1 MKFGQALFGLCA
13 LAAPAAGLINDHK
26 DLNAANQPEIIGNT
40 MWHFGSGGLNIFSP
54 DGSTLVKELGAD
66 KVCHNTTGYGGN
78 GWRVRCDFYDVV
90 SDGKKYVFAA
100 TARGVAKINVFE
112 IDTGN
117 IVGALP
123 SCESPND
130 LDYHSLR
137 DEIWIRCYGPNKE
150 GSYLDV
156 VSASGISHEI
166 STNITFIDDGY
177 SRGYVVTHPSL
188 GDVGYATDRD
198 SPFLYK
204 IDLSD
209 RSVMD
214 DGKIPVPLS
223 HGAEQLVY
231 SPVNGHVFVRS
242 TVCCTCGFEGADN
255 GPDCGRYGGDNVTV
269 TTGPWAGP
277 NIIMGRCGYSC
288 DGNAATDINGVFEYD
303 TKNDKLVGKH
313 VMMDGTGGDPFPS
326 PDGQHIVM
334 LARNGGTS
342 IRVLAA
348 GAPGQPSTVF
358 ADLELGFNST
368 TFEGDQ
374 VFNDYSFIENAGK
387 KMIVFA
393 SGTENKVAIVD
404 LTSGTADISYVTF
417 SEGPVSSYRERRQ
430 VEWSVGTNYVW
441 VDGAGADEVY
451 VIDVMSKSLVNTISN
466 VETTRLLSVDNHARN
481 VQQSIMQEYIQSM
494 ITADREANPNQ
505 IIKETTTVVKEVEKD
520 MGGQTVSAQSATD
533 QTEKYVDDN
542 DIDTVGIMGLVLG
555 AVALVVGTM
564 NLAFLSKMNKPAAAG
579 AARPGDDEEVTLG
592 SKDVA

>member
-1 MKFGQALFGLCA
+1 
-13 LAAPAAGLINDHK
+13 
-26 DLNAANQPEIIGNT
+26 
-40 MWHFGSGGLNIFSP
+40 
-54 DGSTLVKELGAD
+54 
-66 KVCHNTTGYGGN
+66 
-78 GWRVRCDFYDVV
+78 
-90 SDGKKYVFAA
+90 
-100 TARGVAKINVFE
+100 
-112 IDTGN
+112 
-117 IVGALP
+117 
-123 SCESPND
+123 
-130 LDYHSLR
+130 
-137 DEIWIRCYGPNKE
+137 
-150 GSYLDV
+150 
-156 VSASGISHEI
+156 
-166 STNITFIDDGY
+166 
-177 SRGYVVTHPSL
+177 
-188 GDVGYATDRD
+188 
-198 SPFLYK
+198 
-204 IDLSD
+204 
-209 RSVMD
+209 
-214 DGKIPVPLS
+214 
-223 HGAEQLVY
+223 
-231 SPVNGHVFVRS
+231 
-242 TVCCTCGFEGADN
+242 
-255 GPDCGRYGGDNVTV
+255 
-269 TTGPWAGP
+269 
-277 NIIMGRCGYSC
+277 MG
-288 DGNAATDINGVFEYD
+288 
-303 TKNDKLVGKH
+303 
-313 VMMDGTGGDPFPS
+313 
-326 PDGQHIVM
+326 
-334 LARNGGTS
+334 
-342 IRVLAA
+342 
-348 GAPGQPSTVF
+348 F

-481 VQQSIMQEYIQSM
+481 VQQSIMQEYVQSM

-505 IIKETTTVVKEVEKD
+505 IVKEVEKD

-533 QTEKYVDDN
+533 QTEKYADDN